1 MELLDFE
8 GLYRLREDTKGL
20 NDKIGADLQGL
31 IDKNILR
38 PEEVGTVNR
47 KWIAD
52 FVKTPMFA
60 RLSQAASHGLLHRE
74 TAIDYN
80 IGLSEIYKD
89 ESIDESERM
98 MLVGIVD
105 VFFEDQD
112 GDLVLLDY
120 KTDYVNKDRY
130 EDIVARYKPQLDLYA
145 RALEDI
151 SGKRVKEKYI
161 YLFSVG
167 DLVSYD

>member
-1 MELLDFE
+1 M
-8 GLYRLREDTKGL
+8 
-20 NDKIGADLQGL
+20 
-31 IDKNILR
+31 
-38 PEEVGTVNR
+38 GTVNM

-60 RLSQAASHGLLHRE
+60 RLSQAASHGLLHRK

-161 YLFSVG
+161 SPATRTRSTLFSSTRSIKLSQNLTCSSCLSWPSRVLPRCQS
-167 DLVSYD
+167 DV